1 MTRHVLWAAC
11 AVTSFAAAQASAEIA
26 PTAVAFDEAGAVEVS
41 LTGAPG
47 NPEEGA
53 KIAATRPLGNCV
65 ACHQVSAL
73 TADFQGNIAP
83 ALDGAADRWSE
94 AQLRGIV
101 IDAKHTF
108 PESMMPGMY
117 KTGPFIR
124 PGDAYTGK
132 AAPADLPP
140 ILNAQQ
146 VEDVVAFLMT
156 LKE

>member
-11 AVTSFAAAQASAEIA
+11 AVASFAAAHAIAEIA
-26 PTAVAFDEAGAVEVS
+26 PTAVAFDETGAVATS
-41 LTGAPG
+41 LTGTPG

-53 KIAATRPLGNCV
+53 KIASSRPLGNCV

-73 TADFQGNIAP
+73 TADFQGDIAP

-108 PESMMPGMY
+108 PDTMMPGLY

-124 PGDAYTGK
+124 PGDAFTGK
-132 AAPADLPP
+132 AAPADLAP

>member
-1 MTRHVLWAAC
+1 MNRHVLWMALAIP
-11 AVTSFAAAQASAEIA
+11 FAAAAASAEIA
-26 PTAVAFDEAGAVEVS
+26 PTEVPFDEMGAVAQS

-53 KIAATRPLGNCV
+53 KIAATRATGNCV
-65 ACHQVSAL
+65 ACHEVSAL
-73 TADFQGNIAP
+73 KAEFQGNIAP
-83 ALDGAADRWSE
+83 ALDGAAGRWSE

-108 PESMMPGMY
+108 PDTMMPGMY
-117 KTGPFIR
+117 KTGPFVR
-124 PGDAYTGK
+124 PGDDYTGK

-140 ILNAQQ
+140 ILTAAQ

-156 LKE
+156 LKD

>member
-1 MTRHVLWAAC
+1 MNRHVMWAAF
-11 AVTSFAAAQASAEIA
+11 AVASFAAAQTHAEIA
-26 PTAVAFDEAGAVEVS
+26 PTDVSFDEAGAVAQS

-47 NPEEGA
+47 NAEEGA

-73 TADFQGNIAP
+73 KADFQGTIAP
-83 ALDGAADRWSE
+83 ALDGAADRWTE

-140 ILNAQQ
+140 ILTASQI
-146 VEDVVAFLMT
+146 EDVVAFLLT